1 MKSKAR
7 ENFLNARIVKLIA
20 ICAALTVALTA
31 HANDSTARLGAGGLE
46 LTRSDQIRM
55 AEEVLEIS
63 QTQIRVHY
71 KFFNDSRIDVKT
83 IVAFPMPRYRWN
95 PRESQ
100 MDANIGPLKSFQTW
114 ADGVP
119 SSVTTDTKAY
129 LKGKDITSVLRSNGL
144 AGERLTA
151 PLWCSLEMVS
161 AKVCLSE
168 SLNRRVPGVI
178 DDGRPMYE
186 IQETAWWEQTFPKG
200 KTVMVDHTYQPKAG
214 QIYGFFRDA
223 VPDSEWLRPWK
234 PGGGPGTDDP
244 RVACMHEGGQAAVAA
259 RVKRLVALNEGP
271 VSVVLN
277 DVEYVLGT
285 GRNWKGP
292 IEKFLLRIKKQSP
305 EQIISLCFPGK
316 ARRIDPLTIEFEATN
331 FVPQDSLVVY
341 FFTIE
346 TQAQIDRK
354 PPANVKRKR

>member
-144 AGERLTA
+144 AGER
-151 PLWCSLEMVS
+151 
-161 AKVCLSE
+161 E
-168 SLNRRVPGVI
+168 S
-178 DDGRPMYE
+178 
-186 IQETAWWEQTFPKG
+186 
-200 KTVMVDHTYQPKAG
+200 
-214 QIYGFFRDA
+214 
-223 VPDSEWLRPWK
+223 S
-234 PGGGPGTDDP
+234 
-244 RVACMHEGGQAAVAA
+244 
-259 RVKRLVALNEGP
+259 
-271 VSVVLN
+271 
-277 DVEYVLGT
+277 
-285 GRNWKGP
+285 
-292 IEKFLLRIKKQSP
+292 
-305 EQIISLCFPGK
+305 
-316 ARRIDPLTIEFEATN
+316 
-331 FVPQDSLVVY
+331 
-341 FFTIE
+341 
-346 TQAQIDRK
+346 
-354 PPANVKRKR
+354 